1 MCPLVITH
9 LPKVGDISMISGYGR
24 KLLSEDAN
32 YMAEMIIAAVAI

>member
-9 LPKVGDISMISGYGR
+9 LAKVGDISMISEYGR

-32 YMAEMIIAAVAI
+32 YMTGMIIAAVAV